1 MAIAGKIRRDP
12 GVATRTRRENTRA
25 SAPEERISTSVDVKI
40 RAKRFDAPV
49 ASNRLPS
56 AARLLLDRALRSAEV
71 DIDDPV
77 GTDCGVTPMTEVP

>member
-49 ASNRLPS
+49 ASKPS
-56 AARLLLDRALRSAEV
+56 AVRRPIAARPSTAK
-71 DIDDPV
+71 
-77 GTDCGVTPMTEVP
+77 CGG